1 MNTLIAI
8 LSIYLFIF
16 IGYSL
21 KKTFSNDIH
30 EKTLILLSVYFL
42 QPILT
47 FWGLTRISLNTDL
60 LFVPIIYLSI
70 ILSVLVFLLLISKF
84 IFENEKEKAIFVV
97 SSLIGNTGNLSIP
110 LGIAIFGESSVPY
123 TSIINIANV
132 LFMYTIGVYFYA
144 KSSFSIRESIHS
156 MLKIPIIWVAIF
168 ALCYNYLQFS
178 IHPQINLILEMG
190 AYAGIVIQLV
200 ILGVYL
206 SSISLRGHNYKLSLS
221 VSFVKLIFLP
231 AIGIVFV
238 LFSHLNNDISAIL
251 IISLF
256 APLAVTNLNMAAL
269 YDCKAYAVAGVIFVS
284 SFLFLFLIYFDLK
297 IVQSIFH

>member
-70 ILSVLVFLLLISKF
+70 ILSVLVFLILISKF

-132 LFMYTIGVYFYA
+132 LFMYTIGVYF
-144 KSSFSIRESIHS
+144 
-156 MLKIPIIWVAIF
+156 
-168 ALCYNYLQFS
+168 
-178 IHPQINLILEMG
+178 
-190 AYAGIVIQLV
+190 
-200 ILGVYL
+200 
-206 SSISLRGHNYKLSLS
+206 
-221 VSFVKLIFLP
+221 
-231 AIGIVFV
+231 
-238 LFSHLNNDISAIL
+238 
-251 IISLF
+251 
-256 APLAVTNLNMAAL
+256 
-269 YDCKAYAVAGVIFVS
+269 
-284 SFLFLFLIYFDLK
+284 
-297 IVQSIFH
+297 